1 MNHIPAIIIFILLIS
16 VDLFAQSE
24 TSRQRLLMDF
34 NWKFQLG
41 DQQGTEQTLYDDSN
55 WRMLNLPHDW
65 SIEGEYNKD
74 ELTGGSGGYLPTG
87 MGWYRRHF
95 QLDKNDLSKHI
106 WIEFDGVYMNSD
118 VWINGHHLGKY
129 PYGYS
134 SFYYELT
141 PHLIAGENVISVRVD
156 NSKQPN
162 TRWYTGSGIY
172 RHVWL
177 IKTDPLH
184 IAHWGIYAVT
194 PSVSLESATVDIKI
208 KIENKDKSTR
218 KGKLQSILI
227 NNEGKEVSQTEINF
241 SIEAGTLS
249 ELSQRLIVN
258 SPELWSLEKP
268 NMYKLHSVIYDG
280 DKKIDEITTDIG
292 IREIGY
298 DADKG
303 FFLNGKHVKM
313 NGVCLH
319 HDGGCVGAAVPEAVW
334 ERRLKKLKEMGCNA
348 IRTSHNPPAPEFLD
362 LCDRMGFL
370 VMDEAFDEWKYGKRK
385 YGYYEYFDEWAEK
398 DLTAMIHRDRN
409 HPSIVM
415 WSVGNEIPEQKDEKG
430 HELLK
435 PLIDICHREDP
446 TRPVTSGLDNIAA
459 DGGAATLNFMNM
471 LDIVGYNYVDRWHE
485 RRELYY
491 SIDRHEHPNWKMI
504 GTESISNSG
513 GIRGEYSFGTDTSSV
528 RPDINFWMNEN
539 NPLRNE
545 SNRFM
550 PSYNFWMI
558 NAEQLWKFIRI
569 HDYVIGDFMWT
580 GIDYLGESIWP
591 NKHASFGVLDLCGFP
606 KDGFYFYQ
614 SQWTEE
620 PMVHL
625 FPHWNQQVNKG
636 EIIPVICYTNCDAV
650 ELFLNGK
657 SFGEKRLEFPRQGTS
672 GGWNKYEY
680 IQVFPTTAD
689 LHLQWDVPYEAG
701 ILTAIGK
708 KNGKIVYTK
717 EIKTAGEPAALRL
730 IIDNDSLT
738 ANSQDVLHV
747 EVQVVDAD
755 GNIVPTADNLV
766 KFFIEGEGK
775 IIGVDNGN
783 PQDHNSYKIS
793 RRNAFN
799 GLCLSIIQSTN
810 KAGKIKL
817 TVKSDGLKEAF
828 VEINSV
834 EGKTFNILE

>member
-1 MNHIPAIIIFILLIS
+1 MMLELFN
-16 VDLFAQSE
+16 VNLFAQDSE
-24 TSRQRLLMDF
+24 SNRQRLLMDF

-41 DQQGTEQTLYDDSN
+41 DQQGAEQTSYDDNN

-74 ELTGGSGGYLPTG
+74 EPTGGSGGYLPTG
-87 MGWYRRHF
+87 IGWYRRHF
-95 QLDKNDLSKHI
+95 QVDKNDLNKHI

-118 VWINGHHLGKY
+118 VWLNGHHLGKY

-141 PHLIAGENVISVRVD
+141 PHLVASENIIAVKVD
-156 NSKQPN
+156 NLNQPN

-177 IKTDPLH
+177 VKTDPLH

-194 PSVSLESATVDIKI
+194 PSVSTESATIDIKI
-208 KIENKDKSTR
+208 NIENKDRSLR
-218 KGKLQSILI
+218 KGKLKNILY
-227 NNEGKEVSQTEINF
+227 NNEGKEVGQTEINF
-241 SIEAGTLS
+241 SVEAEKSS
-249 ELSQRLIVN
+249 EISQQLKVT
-258 SPELWSLEKP
+258 SPDLWSLEKP
-268 NMYKLHSVIYDG
+268 YLYKLLSIIYDG
-280 DKKIDEITTDIG
+280 DKKIDEVTTDIG
-292 IREIGY
+292 IRQIEY
-298 DADKG
+298 DVDKG
-303 FFLNGKHVKM
+303 FFLNGKHIKM

-348 IRTSHNPPAPEFLD
+348 IRTSHNPPSPEFLD

-385 YGYYEYFDEWAEK
+385 FGYHEYFDEWAEI
-398 DLTAMIHRDRN
+398 DLRAMIHRDRN

-430 HELLK
+430 DELLK
-435 PLIDICHREDP
+435 TLIDICHREDP

-459 DGGAATLNFMNM
+459 DGGAATLDFMNM

-513 GIRGEYSFGTDTSSV
+513 GIRGEYSFGENTSSIH
-528 RPDINFWMNEN
+528 PDINFWMNER

-545 SNRFM
+545 SNSFM

-558 NAEQLWKFIRI
+558 GAEQLWKFVRT

-580 GIDYLGESIWP
+580 GIDYLGESVWP
-591 NKHASFGVLDLCGFP
+591 NKHTSFGVLDLCGFP

-620 PMVHL
+620 PMVHI
-625 FPHWNQQVNKG
+625 FPHWNWQGKESQVM
-636 EIIPVICYTNCDAV
+636 PVLCYTNCDAV

-672 GGWNKYEY
+672 GGWNKYENP
-680 IQVFPTTAD
+680 QVFPTTAD
-689 LHLQWDVPYEAG
+689 LHLQWDVPYEPG
-701 ILTAIGK
+701 ILKTVGK
-708 KNGKIVYTK
+708 KDGKIVYTK
-717 EIKTAGEPAALRL
+717 EIKTTGKPAALQL
-730 IIDNDSLT
+730 NIDMDSLT
-738 ANSQDVLHV
+738 ANSQDVAHI
-747 EVQVVDAD
+747 EVRVVDAD
-755 GNIVPTADNLV
+755 GNIVPTANNLV

-783 PQDHNSYKIS
+783 PQDHNSYKINQ
-793 RRNAFN
+793 RNAFN
-799 GLCLSIIQSTN
+799 GLCLAIIQSTN
-810 KAGKIKL
+810 KPGKIKL
-817 TVKSDGLKEAF
+817 IAKSDGLKEAF
-828 VEINSV
+828 VEISSI
-834 EGKTFNILE
+834 EGNTFYILD

>member
-1 MNHIPAIIIFILLIS
+1 MNHLKNTFCHIIFIFVGFFCWS
-16 VDLFAQSE
+16 LFAQNSE
-24 TSRQRLLMDF
+24 SNRQKLLMDF
-34 NWKFQLG
+34 NWRFQLG
-41 DQQGTEQTLYDDSN
+41 DQQGAEQTSNDDNN
-55 WRMLNLPHDW
+55 WRLLNLPHDW

-74 ELTGGSGGYLPTG
+74 EPTGGSGGYLPTG
-87 MGWYRRHF
+87 IGWYRKHF
-95 QLDKNDLSKHI
+95 QINKEDLDKHI

-118 VWINGHHLGKY
+118 VWINSHHLGRY

-134 SFYYELT
+134 SFFYELT
-141 PHLIAGENVISVRVD
+141 PYLVEGENIIAVRVD

-177 IKTDPLH
+177 VKTYPLH
-184 IAHWGIYAVT
+184 IAHWGIFVT
-194 PSVSLESATVDIKI
+194 TPYVSQESATVEVKI
-208 KIENKDKSTR
+208 KVENKDKILR
-218 KGKLQSILI
+218 RGKLQNILFDYEGEEVARI
-227 NNEGKEVSQTEINF
+227 ENDFSLDEGKSSEINQQLK
-241 SIEAGTLS
+241 IT
-249 ELSQRLIVN
+249 

-268 NMYKLHSVIYDG
+268 NLYKLLSVIYDG
-280 DKKIDEITTDIG
+280 DKKIDNVTTDIG
-292 IREIGY
+292 IRHIEY
-298 DADKG
+298 DVDKG

-319 HDGGCVGAAVPEAVW
+319 HDGGCVGAAVPIGVW

-362 LCDRMGFL
+362 LCDKIGIL

-385 YGYYEYFDEWAEK
+385 YGYHEYFDEWAEK

-435 PLIDICHREDP
+435 PLMDICHREDP

-459 DGGAATLNFMNM
+459 DGGSTTLDFMNM
-471 LDIVGYNYVDRWHE
+471 LDIVGYNYVDRWHQ

-491 SIDRHEHPNWKMI
+491 SIDRHEHPDWKMI

-513 GIRGEYSFGTDTSSV
+513 GIRGEYSFGENSSIH
-528 RPDINFWMNEN
+528 PDINFWMNEK

-545 SNRFM
+545 SEKFL

-558 NAEQLWKFIRI
+558 NAEQLWKFVRT

-580 GIDYLGESIWP
+580 GIDYLGESVWP

-620 PMVHL
+620 PMIHI
-625 FPHWNQQVNKG
+625 FPHWNWKGKEGQV
-636 EIIPVICYTNCDAV
+636 IPVVCYTNCNAV

-672 GGWNKYEY
+672 GGWNKYEHP
-680 IQVFPTTAD
+680 QVFPTTAD
-689 LHLQWDVPYEAG
+689 LHLQWDVPYEPG
-701 ILTAIGK
+701 ILKAVGK
-708 KNGKIVYTK
+708 KDGKIVYTK
-717 EIKTAGEPAALRL
+717 EIKTAEEPAALRL
-730 IIDNDSLT
+730 IIDDDTLT
-738 ANSQDVLHV
+738 ANAQDIVHI
-747 EVQVVDAD
+747 EVQIVDAD
-755 GNIVPTADNLV
+755 GNIVPTANNLV
-766 KFFIEGEGK
+766 KFIIEGKGK

-783 PQDHNSYKIS
+783 PQDHNSYKINQ
-793 RRNAFN
+793 RNAFN
-799 GLCLSIIQSTN
+799 GLCLAIIQSTDEP
-810 KAGKIKL
+810 GKIKL
-817 TVKSDGLKEAF
+817 IVKSYGLKEAS
-828 VEINSV
+828 VDINSI
-834 EGKTFNILE
+834 KRKY